1 MDIKLTLHSITIRHC
16 KDLEKKFEI
25 AAECGY
31 DGVDLEE
38 TDVIRYLNKGHTSED
53 LTRLSSGYDL
63 TVTHNGY
70 LSDFQFIDGPPVVCR
85 FTREE
90 SDSVDKLI
98 KETDDFFLHCRALN
112 CENALVLSSI
122 ERSGTIEAA
131 VNDLIELAD
140 WAKKY
145 EITLAYEFL
154 GFAKQIK
161 EISMS
166 WEIISRTKRDN
177 IGLCIDTF
185 HIYKGKSRIDDISTI
200 PKDKILF
207 VHINDAKER
216 PVEQLGDYDR
226 VFPGDG
232 VLPVKEVLQALRDIS
247 YDGFYSIEIYNEDYW
262 KEDPKEIAIKA
273 KEKTEN
279 IFAQIR

>member
-1 MDIKLTLHSITIRHC
+1 MGIKLTLHSITIRHC

-38 TDVIRYLNKGHTSED
+38 TDVIRYLNEGHTSE
-53 LTRLSSGYDL
+53 
-63 TVTHNGY
+63 
-70 LSDFQFIDGPPVVCR
+70 
-85 FTREE
+85 
-90 SDSVDKLI
+90 
-98 KETDDFFLHCRALN
+98 
-112 CENALVLSSI
+112 
-122 ERSGTIEAA
+122 
-131 VNDLIELAD
+131 DLIELAD

-161 EISMS
+161 DLSMS
-166 WEIISRTKRDN
+166 WEIISRANRDN
-177 IGLCIDTF
+177 ISLCIDTF
-185 HIYKGKSRIDDISTI
+185 HIYKGKSHIDDISAI
-200 PKDKILF
+200 PKKKILF

-216 PVEQLGDYDR
+216 PVEQHGDYDR

-232 VLPVKEVLQALRDIS
+232 VLPVKEVLQALRNIS

-262 KEDPKEIAIKA
+262 KEDPEEIAIKA

-279 IFAQIR
+279 IFAQLR